1 MMSAEQIIDI
11 DVGNSTIKWRL
22 MEGLA
27 CLDSGRVLHQG
38 WSISLK
44 KALPLESKP
53 VRARL
58 VSVAGPPFNKA
69 LSHAL
74 QETGVKRVDFAE
86 VKSRVGRVRCG
97 YTDITQLGVDRWMA
111 ILAASE
117 ISEDACAVVDVGS
130 AITID
135 FINAD
140 KQHLGGYIVPGWQL
154 LYEALYTGTAIHKER
169 IPKDYDAPAIV
180 PGSNTL
186 DAIGMGRLL
195 SCVTS
200 IEYAIDQFAAQQQSD
215 IQVVCA
221 GGDARPLMPH
231 LKFEAQF
238 RPNLVLDGLAIALG

>member
-11 DVGNSTIKWRL
+11 DVGNSTMKWRL

-58 VSVAGPPFNKA
+58 VSVAAPPFNKA
-69 LSHAL
+69 LSNAL
-74 QETGVKRVDFAE
+74 QEIGVNRIDFAQVE
-86 VKSRVGRVRCG
+86 STVGPVRCG
-97 YTDITQLGVDRWMA
+97 YRDITQLGVDRWMA

-117 ISEDACAVVDVGS
+117 ICEEACAVVDVGS

-195 SCVTS
+195 SCVSS
-200 IEYAIDQFAAQQQSD
+200 IDCAVLGFAERQNSA
-215 IQVVCA
+215 IQVVCT
-221 GGDARPLMPH
+221 GGDAQRLMPL
-231 LKFEAQF
+231 LKIKAQYE
-238 RPNLVLDGLAIALG
+238 PNLVLDGLAIALG